1 VAYRASA
8 LSAAKPQRRTLSIAA
23 APGWSAFFQQEDDY
37 YDDPRY
43 VTLAAWALV
52 EEPDGETRLVGLV
65 QKPADED
72 EPPGTFGYADEIDGF
87 AGYANQGLKTRPAD

>member
-1 VAYRASA
+1 MP
-8 LSAAKPQRRTLSIAA
+8 AAKPQRRAISIAA
-23 APGWSAFFQQEDDY
+23 APGWSALFRQEEDDY

-87 AGYANQGLKTRPAD
+87 GGYTNQGLKTRPAD